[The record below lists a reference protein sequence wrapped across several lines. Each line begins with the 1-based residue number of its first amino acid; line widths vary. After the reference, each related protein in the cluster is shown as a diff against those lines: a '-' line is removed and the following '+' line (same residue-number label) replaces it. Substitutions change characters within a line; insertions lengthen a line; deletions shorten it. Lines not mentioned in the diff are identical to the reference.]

1 MSTATRQASNAVEL
15 LEAEDLELRDLFG
28 ELRQHRG
35 ASVEDRAAYG
45 DAAKAIVRHIA
56 TREAAL
62 VEVSAVAAREL
73 ESSGFAERLEDA
85 TLVRRPHID
94 RVEKMSRGVQGI
106 NLRTGQDFDPEMEAL
121 IQVVGTE
128 IEWELDEMLPAL
140 RGALGRPDRDVDMK
154 SAEHIRRH
162 APTNLDPKGPR
173 WWERAPVVSR
183 LITVYDHLRDF
194 PRSRR
199 QD

>member
-1 MSTATRQASNAVEL
+1 MRTATREASNALEL
-15 LEAEDLELRDLFG
+15 LEVEDLELRDLFG

-35 ASVEDRAAYG
+35 NSVEDRAAYG
-45 DAAKAIVRHIA
+45 DVAKEIVRHVA

-62 VEVSAVAAREL
+62 VEVSKVAAQEP
-73 ESSGFAERLEDA
+73 ESSGFGERIGDA
-85 TLVRRPHID
+85 MIVRRPHID

-106 NLRTGQDFDPEMEAL
+106 NLRTGQDFDEEIEAL
-121 IQVVGTE
+121 IQEVGTE

-140 RGALGRPDRDVDMK
+140 RGALGRSDQETDMK
-154 SAEHIRRH
+154 SADHIRRH
-162 APTNLDPKGPR
+162 APTNLDPDGPR

-183 LITVYDHLRDF
+183 FITVYDHLRDF

-199 QD
+199 QV

>member
-1 MSTATRQASNAVEL
+1 MRTATREASNALEL
-15 LEAEDLELRDLFG
+15 LEVEDLELRDLFG

-35 ASVEDRAAYG
+35 NSVEDRATYG
-45 DAAKAIVRHIA
+45 DVAKEIVRHVA

-62 VEVSAVAAREL
+62 VEVSKVAAQEP
-73 ESSGFAERLEDA
+73 ESSGFGERIGDA
-85 TLVRRPHID
+85 MIVRRPHID

-106 NLRTGQDFDPEMEAL
+106 NLRTGQDFDEEIEAL
-121 IQVVGTE
+121 IQEVGTE

-140 RGALGRPDRDVDMK
+140 RGALGRSDQETDMK
-154 SAEHIRRH
+154 SADHIRRH
-162 APTNLDPKGPR
+162 APTNLDPDGPR

-183 LITVYDHLRDF
+183 FITVYDHLRDF

-199 QD
+199 QV